1 MASLPPGKNRYSDR
15 RAGSKSARRRGV
27 SIMAYRAAQSEDNKS
42 DHQNKKWTFFP
53 IVPFCLGGLRREPD
67 VSGRRVRPVV
77 LISPGYG
84 RGGRRSAPDMA
95 IITMYVVTKVMREG
109 YWTKN
114 AVCLTAGGINRGR
127 ANTSH
132 SGTCNIL
139 WRVNPESGTGQRHW
153 RPVRGDLPG
162 APGILF
168 KITVAVAVVQEVGQR
183 HRAIAGVSVNCC
195 FTVTYVVFGAKNI
208 SENF

>member
-42 DHQNKKWTFFP
+42 DHQNKYWTFFP

-84 RGGRRSAPDMA
+84 CGGRRSAPDMA
-95 IITMYVVTKVMREG
+95 ISILYVVTKLMREG
-109 YWTKN
+109 DWTEK
-114 AVCLTAGGINRGR
+114 AVCLSARGINYG
-127 ANTSH
+127 S
-132 SGTCNIL
+132 
-139 WRVNPESGTGQRHW
+139 
-153 RPVRGDLPG
+153 PG
-162 APGILF
+162 AGTNRDAAPGASANWRGVIVPQPVPERTRILF
-168 KITVAVAVVQEVGQR
+168 KITVAGAVVQEDGQR
-183 HRAIAGVSVNCC
+183 ARCATGAKVICF
-195 FTVTYVVFGAKNI
+195 FTVT
-208 SENF
+208 

>member
-27 SIMAYRAAQSEDNKS
+27 IIMAYRAAQSEDNKS
-42 DHQNKKWTFFP
+42 DHQNKNWTFFP

-95 IITMYVVTKVMREG
+95 IIIMYVVTNVMREG
-109 YWTKN
+109 DWTKM
-114 AVCLTAGGINRGR
+114 AVCLNARGINEG
-127 ANTSH
+127 S
-132 SGTCNIL
+132 
-139 WRVNPESGTGQRHW
+139 
-153 RPVRGDLPG
+153 PG
-162 APGILF
+162 AGTNRDAAPGASANWRGVIVPQPAPERTGILF
-168 KITVAVAVVQEVGQR
+168 KITGAVATRSADGQR
-183 HRAIAGVSVNCC
+183 ARCTTGANVNCC
-195 FTVTYVVFGAKNI
+195 FTDT
-208 SENF
+208 

>member
-1 MASLPPGKNRYSDR
+1 MSDH
-15 RAGSKSARRRGV
+15 
-27 SIMAYRAAQSEDNKS
+27 NKS
-42 DHQNKKWTFFP
+42 DHQNKNWTFFP

-84 RGGRRSAPDMA
+84 RGGRRPAPDMP
-95 IITMYVVTKVMREG
+95 ITMMHVVTKIMREG
-109 YWTKN
+109 YWTED

-139 WRVNPESGTGQRHW
+139 WRVNPETGRGQRHW

-162 APGILF
+162 H
-168 KITVAVAVVQEVGQR
+168 VARSAGNLVQNYCGGR
-183 HRAIAGVSVNCC
+183 SRSGSWPTPSSDCRR
-195 FTVTYVVFGAKNI
+195 F
-208 SENF
+208 SESFFYSNLGCLRC